1 MLMLMDAVKLP
12 MQTTYWKPSGSV
24 YFNCYQLLSSTTS
37 LPQRD
42 MALFEDEFGEV
53 SFSLALTPPTVTG
66 QPPVTQEDDDK
77 EEFELNVAVVAGVTA
92 AAAVAG
98 VALSVAVAIG
108 LYCW

>member
-1 MLMLMDAVKLP
+1 METVKP
-12 MQTTYWKPSGSV
+12 SKQTTYWKPSGSV
-24 YFNCYQLLSSTTS
+24 CFYCYQLLSSTMS

-42 MALFEDEFGEV
+42 MALFEDEFGAV
-53 SFSLALTPPTVTG
+53 SFSLALPPPTVTG
-66 QPPVTQEDDDK
+66 KPPVTQEDDDK